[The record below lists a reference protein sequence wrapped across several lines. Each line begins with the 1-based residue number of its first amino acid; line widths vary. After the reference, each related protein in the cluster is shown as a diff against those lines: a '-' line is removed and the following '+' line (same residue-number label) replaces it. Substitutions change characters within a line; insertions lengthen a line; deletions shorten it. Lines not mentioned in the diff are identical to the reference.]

1 MARAGKYAA
10 RAALAVAAFVLV
22 ATALSALALMTTTGQ
37 TLALRLGA
45 FVASDAESSITI
57 GALEGSLLSDGRI
70 AAVTVADRNGEWL
83 AVRDI
88 RFSWSPLRLISGQI
102 EIAYLTV
109 GRIDVI
115 RTPVGDAGAQQK
127 SGNGG
132 ASFIA
137 LVARRFEIGV
147 LALHEPVLGTPANF
161 TVRARADLAQPD
173 RALTA
178 ALDVTRLDGPG
189 GQLHFDG
196 AYRAGDRVLEVNLS
210 AAEPAKGVLAGLL
223 QMPDA
228 PALSFAFNGAG
239 PIDRWRG
246 AWSMAAA
253 EQTFVA
259 GSATVDRDGERHR
272 VNINSEGYLGPLV
285 PAVLSDVLA
294 GKTTLT
300 VAGVLSGLE
309 IIHLEQLSVASD
321 ALRITAAGGADL
333 TQRYV
338 HGEAV
343 ARVATA
349 DGAAVQLPLA
359 SGEMVSLGSLDMRV
373 SLPDRRTQRQVAA
386 RIDVR
391 DVSADFGSVGAVQL
405 SAVAQQASPL
415 GDAMLDVQDAKI
427 SAVADGVQPHDAALA
442 AVLGPKIEMS
452 AVGQREGEAFEVSD
466 VRVATQ
472 AGLLSGRA
480 AGVSGGLSATA
491 ELNVPDLGALTA
503 LTGEGLGGRATVRV
517 RAERKKA
524 AGPLQISLEGL
535 GEELRADTPALNGLI
550 AGTTRLAGNAEIDA
564 AGGYALR
571 NLVLSSGNLDVRANG
586 KRAADPSAGSMQ
598 LELRG
603 KIADLAR
610 LNAAL
615 SGAASLEA
623 RLDGKD
629 GALTSYLRV
638 AGEDF
643 RINGR
648 AVRSP
653 VLTFNGAGTLPAHG
667 GTFELTGDMDGAAI
681 SGAGRIGIDA
691 AGAAFA
697 ESLRLAVA
705 SARVTGDIRLP
716 KGERVAGRLDIDA
729 PKLSVL
735 APLAGR
741 PLDGAVTAR
750 IDFAAEGVP
759 AITVRAKAPS
769 IGIGTTRIGDVAA
782 DIDVVDY
789 IDALRFKGKARV
801 ARIDA
806 GSSKVRNLR
815 IEANDAGTAT
825 AFRIGAEIDEGQLS
839 AGGKVE
845 QQGAAIAVT
854 LAEMKAALGGVTTSL
869 DAPANIVVA
878 GGNVEIK
885 RLLLKSGNGRLQV
898 SGKAGADAMAL
909 SVSLQRL
916 PAAIANAFAPEL
928 GLEGQL
934 DGNIDVRGTAESPAA
949 EAKVKWSGAAAAAS
963 RAQFIPPLAIDL
975 QARLRDGVVN
985 GAVQAGGVPALSV
998 QAKGTFHIGDKSTK
1012 ARLDGTIPLSLAN
1025 ASLAERNTRV
1035 SGTLRLGA
1043 DVSGTAEAPHVD
1055 GMLNIEGAEV
1065 SDPAS
1070 GLKLQG
1076 IGGSGRFSRTSLVIE
1091 RITGTGAKGGSVA
1104 IGGRVIQAADGPVS
1118 VSLRVD
1124 LDGLKFDD
1132 RELLAGEVDG
1142 NVSVEGTLAALQANG
1157 DIRIKRLD
1165 VIVPNRMPHS
1175 VAALDLKHVNAPADS
1190 YAGRASAKAAPERA
1204 AAPVAIGINIGVEAA
1219 SRIFVRGRG
1228 LDAQLGGAL
1237 RVGGTAS
1244 RPVAN
1249 GGFSIERGRLDMLGR
1264 QLSFKRGQLIFA
1276 GDIEPSLD
1284 MEAVAEADG
1293 VTISVFV
1300 TGPASEPKFRFSS
1313 SPALPE
1319 DEVVA
1324 RLLFN
1329 KSLAK
1334 LSPMQLA
1341 QLASE
1346 VDKIGGLSSGPS
1358 TFDQVKGALGV
1369 DVLDVTTN
1377 DKNSPEVS
1385 AGKYVN
1391 ESTYVGVRQGSSAT
1405 SSRVI
1410 IDHDLSKNLKARGEL
1425 GADGNSKIGVGVEWD
1440 Y

>member
-1 MARAGKYAA
+1 MGRAGKYAA
-10 RAALAVAAFVLV
+10 RAALAVAAIALLV
-22 ATALSALALMTTTGQ
+22 TVSSALALMTTAGQ
-37 TLALRLGA
+37 MLALRLGA
-45 FVASDAESSITI
+45 FVASDADSTITI
-57 GALEGSLLSDGRI
+57 GVLQGSLLSDGRI
-70 AAVTVADRNGEWL
+70 EAVTVADRNGTWL
-83 AVRDI
+83 TVRDI
-88 RFSWSPLRLISGQI
+88 RFSWSPMLLLSGQI

-109 GRIDVI
+109 GRIDVL
-115 RTPVGDAGAQQK
+115 RAPVAPAKAQQK
-127 SGNGG
+127 SSDGG
-132 ASFIA
+132 VSLIA

-147 LALHEPVLGTPANF
+147 LALHEPMLGAPANF
-161 TVRARADLAQPD
+161 TVRAHAGLAHPD
-173 RALTA
+173 QALTA
-178 ALDVTRLDGPG
+178 ALDVTRLDAPG
-189 GQLHFDG
+189 GQLRFNG
-196 AYRAGDRVLEVNLS
+196 TYRAADRVLEIRLA
-210 AAEPAKGVLAGLL
+210 AAEPANGVVAGLL
-223 QMPDA
+223 QLPDT
-228 PALSFAFNGAG
+228 PAMSFAFNGTG

-246 AWSMAAA
+246 EWSMAAA

-259 GSATVDRDGERHR
+259 GAARVDRDGERHR
-272 VNINSEGYLGPLV
+272 ISVNSEGYLGRLV
-285 PAVLSDVLA
+285 PAVLSGVLA
-294 GKTTLT
+294 GKTTVT
-300 VAGVLSGLE
+300 ASGALFGAE
-309 IIHLEQLSVASD
+309 IFNLEQLSVAGD
-321 ALRITAAGGADL
+321 ALRITASGGVDL
-333 TQRYV
+333 AQGYM

-343 ARVATA
+343 ARIAAA
-349 DGAAVQLPLA
+349 DGETVPFALT
-359 SGEMVSLGSLDMRV
+359 SGETVSVGALDMRV
-373 SLPDRRTQRQVAA
+373 SLPDRRSQRQLAA
-386 RIDVR
+386 SMDARGIGG
-391 DVSADFGSVGAVQL
+391 DFGSVGSVRI
-405 SAVAQQASPL
+405 SATAQQASPL
-415 GDAMLDVQDAKI
+415 GSAMLDVQDAKF
-427 SAVADGVQPHDAALA
+427 SAVADGVQPRDSAVAAA
-442 AVLGPKIEMS
+442 LGPKIEMS
-452 AVGQREGEAFEVSD
+452 ATGQRQGGDFEVSD
-466 VRVATQ
+466 VRVAART
-472 AGLLSGRA
+472 GMLSGRA
-480 AGVSGGLSATA
+480 AGVSGSLSATA
-491 ELNVPDLGALTA
+491 ELNVPDLGALAA
-503 LTGEGLGGRATVRV
+503 LAGEGLAGRAILRV
-517 RAERKKA
+517 NAERKKA

-535 GEELRADTPALNGLI
+535 GEELRSGPAALNGMLS
-550 AGTTRLAGNAEIDA
+550 GTVRLTGNAEIDA
-564 AGGYALR
+564 EGGYTLR
-571 NLVLSSGNLDVRANG
+571 DVALSSSNLDLRASG
-586 KRAADPSAGSMQ
+586 QLPGDPGAGPVQ

-603 KIADLAR
+603 KVADLSR
-610 LNAAL
+610 LDGSF

-629 GALTSYLRV
+629 DALTSRLRI

-643 RINGR
+643 HINGR
-648 AVRSP
+648 SVRSP
-653 VLTFNGAGTLPAHG
+653 QLTFNGEGTLPAHG
-667 GTFELTGDMDGAAI
+667 GAFGLTGDMDGAAI
-681 SGAGRIGIDA
+681 TGAGRIGLDA

-697 ESLRLAVA
+697 ENLRIAVGTA
-705 SARVTGDIRLP
+705 SIAGDIRLP
-716 KGERVAGRLDIDA
+716 KGERIAGRLNVDA

-735 APLAGR
+735 APLAGQ
-741 PLDGAVTAR
+741 PLDGALKAR
-750 IDFAAEGVP
+750 VDFSKEGVP
-759 AITVRAKAPS
+759 AVVVRANAPS

-782 DIDVVDY
+782 NIDVIDY
-789 IDALRFKGKARV
+789 IDALRFKGKVSV

-815 IEANDAGTAT
+815 IDANDSDTAT

-839 AGGKVE
+839 ASGKVE
-845 QQGAAIAVT
+845 QQGEAIALTVT
-854 LAEMKAALGGVTTSL
+854 EMKAALGGVTTSL
-869 DAPANIVVA
+869 DGPAKVTFA
-878 GGNVEIK
+878 DGNVEIE
-885 RLLLKSGNGRLQV
+885 RLLLKSGSGRLRV
-898 SGKAGADAMAL
+898 SGNVGADAVAL

-916 PAAIANAFAPEL
+916 PTAIANAFAPEL

-934 DGNIDVRGTAESPAA
+934 DGNIEMRGTPESPAGQ
-949 EAKVKWSGAAAAAS
+949 AKVKWSGAAAAAS
-963 RAQFIPPLAIDL
+963 RAQFIPPLAVDM
-975 QARLRDGVVN
+975 QAHLKDGIVT
-985 GAVQAGGVPALSV
+985 GALKAGGVPALSV
-998 QAKGTFHIGDKSTK
+998 EAKGSFRIDDRSAK

-1035 SGTLRLGA
+1035 AGTLRLGA
-1043 DVSGTAEAPHVD
+1043 DISGPAETPNID
-1055 GMLNIEGAEV
+1055 GVLRIEGGEV

-1076 IGGSGRFSRTSLVIE
+1076 VAGSGQFSRTALVIE

-1104 IGGRVIQAADGPVS
+1104 IGGRVTQAADGPRA

-1124 LDGLKFDD
+1124 IDGLKFDD

-1142 NVSVEGTLAALQANG
+1142 DVSVEGTLAALQANG
-1157 DIRIKRLD
+1157 SVRIKRLD
-1165 VIVPNRMPHS
+1165 VIVPNRMPRS
-1175 VAALDLKHVNAPADS
+1175 VAALQLQHVNAPADS
-1190 YAGRASAKAAPERA
+1190 YAGRISVKTASERA
-1204 AAPVAIGINIGVEAA
+1204 SPPVAIGINIGVEAA

-1228 LDAQLGGAL
+1228 LDVQLGGAL

-1249 GGFSIERGRLDMLGR
+1249 GGFSIERGRLDILGR

-1284 MEAVAEADG
+1284 MEAIAEADG

-1334 LSPMQLA
+1334 LSAMQLA

-1369 DVLDVTTN
+1369 DVLDVTTD